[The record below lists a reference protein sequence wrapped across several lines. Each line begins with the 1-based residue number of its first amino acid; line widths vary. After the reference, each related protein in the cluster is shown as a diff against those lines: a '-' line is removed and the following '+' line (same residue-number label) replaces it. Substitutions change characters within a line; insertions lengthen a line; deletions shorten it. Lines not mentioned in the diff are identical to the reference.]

1 MLTVAPSGM
10 EKLHTFGEM
19 PSLSV
24 QVLKF
29 TGMAAELE
37 ARVKL
42 VSMPS
47 RFFRKNVTGLS
58 RAITAISRP

>member
-1 MLTVAPSGM
+1 M

-24 QVLKF
+24 QVLRF

-42 VSMPS
+42 VSIPS
-47 RFFRKNVTGLS
+47 QHFWKKVIGFS
-58 RAITAISRP
+58 RAITATSSP